1 MPQPTSRSS
10 NRTGRFRRKRR
21 FGRGALAFFGLVLL
35 FAWRYWAEP
44 LARVPLNSGAMVVVE
59 RVVDGDTLLLANGER
74 VRLLGVN
81 TPETKHPSKPVE
93 PFGEEASAFTR
104 AMVEGRTVRLE
115 LDRERR
121 DAYGRILA
129 YVYIDQRFLNEELIR
144 AGLSFAQTRF
154 PYSEQMKRRFKLA
167 EAEARTHR
175 RGLWSLR
182 RDQVPVGIV
191 P

>member
-1 MPQPTSRSS
+1 MADPSPRST

-21 FGRGALAFFGLVLL
+21 FGRGTLAFFGLVLL
-35 FAWRYWAEP
+35 FATRYWAEP
-44 LARVPLNSGAMVVVE
+44 RTRVPLNSGTLVFVE
-59 RVVDGDTLLLANGER
+59 RVVDGDTLLLADGER

-104 AMVEGRTVRLE
+104 SLVEGRTVRLE

-121 DAYGRILA
+121 DNYGRILA
-129 YVYIDQRFLNEELIR
+129 YVYCDQRFLNEELIR

-154 PYSEQMKRRFKLA
+154 PYSEQMKRRFKAA
-167 EAEARTHR
+167 EAEARSHR

-182 RDQVPVGIV
+182 REPI